1 MNRSPDQ
8 QRAWDD
14 WIARANEVGLL
25 QAAQQFG
32 ARLKRHGAEW
42 TGPCPYCSGRD
53 RFSVNVIK
61 NKWNCRG
68 SQGGGTAIGLAM
80 HAGQLSMMQACEALT
95 GEPPPN
101 GQSKPLSASELAAL
115 HERRRQSEAAHRQR
129 EAAQAAYKKNTREE
143 AARIWGHTA
152 PLAGTPAEKYLLS
165 FGLPIPPGGW
175 PDCLGFYP
183 DLPYPGIGTRHPAL
197 IARVDDASGK
207 LSGIWQEYIAADG
220 GKAKVDNQK
229 LGLGPVAGGAV
240 RLGGAGDKI
249 GVAEGVR
256 TALAAWALIGFTYPV
271 WSCLSTAGLIGF
283 EVPLGVDRI
292 VIYSDSDQPMKK
304 QGGEYVAAVPAGR
317 QAAQAMEA
325 RLRGAGVSCIVA
337 SEPPVGMDFL
347 DVWKLYAPEMA

>member
-8 QRAWDD
+8 QRAFDD
-14 WIARANEVGLL
+14 WKAKAL
-25 QAAQQFG
+25 QADILSEAVARG
-32 ARLKRHGAEW
+32 AKLKRVGREYA
-42 TGPCPYCSGRD
+42 GPCPACGGRD
-53 RFSVNVIK
+53 RFVINLSK
-61 NKWNCRG
+61 RVFLCRG
-68 SQGGGTAIGLAM
+68 FGGGDAIAM
-80 HAGQLSMMQACEALT
+80 VQHLDGCSFTQACEALT

-115 HERRRQSEAAHRQR
+115 HERRRRSEAAQRQR
-129 EAAQAAYKKNTREE
+129 EAAHEAHEENTRER
-143 AARIWGHTA
+143 AARIWGQTV
-152 PLAGTPAEKYLLS
+152 PLPGTLAEKYLLG
-165 FGLPIPPGGW
+165 FGLPVPPGGW
-175 PDCLGFYP
+175 PDCLGFHP
-183 DLPYPGIGTRHPAL
+183 DLPYPGIGGRHPAL
-197 IARVDDASGK
+197 IARVDDASGE
-207 LSGIWQEYIAADG
+207 LTGIWREYIAADG

-240 RLGGAGDKI
+240 RLGGIGPKI

-256 TALAAWALIGFTYPV
+256 TAAAAWALIGFTYPV

-337 SEPPVGMDFL
+337 SEPPTGTDFL
-347 DVWKLYAPEMA
+347 DVWAAHSRELT